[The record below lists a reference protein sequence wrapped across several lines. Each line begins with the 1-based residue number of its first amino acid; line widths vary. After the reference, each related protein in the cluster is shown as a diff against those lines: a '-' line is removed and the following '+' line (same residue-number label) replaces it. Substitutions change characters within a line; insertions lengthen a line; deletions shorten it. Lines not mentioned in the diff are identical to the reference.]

1 MRLPVDN
8 IEGVAEAGRG
18 HRMRASGTA
27 GVERLPD
34 LLAVSSALSQ
44 AVPLPP
50 SPLAGLDE
58 AFRHSHNREQRIREL
73 ARTVLGVELD
83 SDLAVMEFFA
93 AEYGYTP
100 ADYEELSDRQ
110 ILLMIQQRIRREQGS
125 RKTTLDERVPA
136 EAAPNSEPPPGE
148 GDAPPAYNDSA
159 YRPAKEFL
167 DTTRVQ
173 TYKQLH
179 AVLEANPWIRW
190 KKPSPQRLEIH
201 AGDWQA
207 FRSALDTGAF
217 EALNVSAERMEDFLA
232 ETRQRQE
239 EVRQS
244 KTGK

>member
-1 MRLPVDN
+1 MLTITCPGCRATTEVADSLLNHWTTCPACGLRWAVLPAPPQPSDGAGGRGEILLEGPKGEVVRLPVDN

-27 GVERLPD
+27 GIERLPD

-110 ILLMIQQRIRREQGS
+110 ILLMIQQRIRREQGV
-125 RKTTLDERVPA
+125 ER
-136 EAAPNSEPPPGE
+136 
-148 GDAPPAYNDSA
+148 
-159 YRPAKEFL
+159 R
-167 DTTRVQ
+167 R
-173 TYKQLH
+173 
-179 AVLEANPWIRW
+179 
-190 KKPSPQRLEIH
+190 
-201 AGDWQA
+201 
-207 FRSALDTGAF
+207 
-217 EALNVSAERMEDFLA
+217 
-232 ETRQRQE
+232 
-239 EVRQS
+239 
-244 KTGK
+244 